1 MPILV
6 APHPMLSRRCR
17 DDFVVT
23 LDQIKEMF
31 AVLSARNL
39 LGLAAP
45 QVGIDARVFVTK
57 WGELFINPRVSMT
70 FGYSRQV
77 EGCASLPGQ
86 EFETQRS
93 SSIVL
98 ADGRLFQGLRS
109 IVIQHELDHLNGILI
124 SDFGEAV

>member
-6 APHPMLSRRCR
+6 APHPRLSRRCR

-23 LDQIKEMF
+23 LGQIKEMF
-31 AVLSARNL
+31 ALLRACNL

-57 WGELFINPRVSMT
+57 WGEVFVNPRVSMT
-70 FGYSRQV
+70 FGYSRQI

-86 EFETQRS
+86 EFETQRAS
-93 SSIVL
+93 TIVL
-98 ADGRLFQGLRS
+98 ADGRHFQGLRS
-109 IVIQHELDHLNGILI
+109 IVIQHELDHLDGVLI
-124 SDFGEAV
+124 SYFGEAV